1 MDKLRLYESFSVKEY
16 LLVFPLEET
25 IFVYELTENG
35 YELFS
40 YVTEKGKIKSKVL
53 DGFELEV
60 EEVFKE
66 LQFLSTP

>member
-25 IFVYELTENG
+25 IFVYELTEKG